1 MTMKLS
7 LITKCDG
14 QTFRR
19 GTTLIEVLLYTIL
32 VAFFIV
38 LVTSYASNISSGKVK
53 NDATAEVNDNA
64 QIVTLEITSAIRN
77 AKSTVTPENQG
88 ETSSVLIV
96 TTAEDQRVTFDL
108 AGGRL
113 RVAKNGGLPIEI
125 TSTKV
130 EVSNLVFSN
139 LTRAGTEGNVRVQM
153 QISRVNPTN
162 ISEFSA
168 TTEIDFA
175 ISLRPN

>member
-7 LITKCDG
+7 QITKCDKRS
-14 QTFRR
+14 FRK

-53 NDATAEVNDNA
+53 NDATAEVNDNV
-64 QIVTLEITSAIRN
+64 QITILEISSAIRN
-77 AKSTVTPENQG
+77 AKGLVTPENQG
-88 ETSSVLIV
+88 EISSVLIV

-113 RVAKNGGLPIEI
+113 RVTENGGLPVEI
-125 TSTKV
+125 TSAKV

-139 LTRAGTEGNVRVQM
+139 LTRAGTQGNIRVQM
-153 QISRVNPTN
+153 KISRVNPTN
-162 ISEFSA
+162 ISEFAASS
-168 TTEIDFA
+168 EIDSS